1 MLRYSRTLTVPG
13 TCCMSGSSRVELVE
27 RCAWSGQSYSW
38 RDEVIPFSFQIE
50 IASADKEDSRHK
62 TNHRF
67 TGLRKTRLSVRTFLF
82 VTMGVPLVKQESN

>member
-1 MLRYSRTLTVPG
+1 M
-13 TCCMSGSSRVELVE
+13 
-27 RCAWSGQSYSW
+27 
-38 RDEVIPFSFQIE
+38 IPFSFQIE